1 MPAVRKSGKVFR
13 PLRRLHAATQLKLSQ
28 KHRESMPACL
38 RTVSRLAGN
47 HEGASNTKREKR
59 SVLSGLGPGS
69 YVMTSQ
75 GELPV
80 EWLAVGD
87 QLVTRDHGLQP
98 LRHIERTRGT
108 EDYPLPDPLVLPLPE
123 ESISRQS
130 DPLYMAPLQMVMM
143 QHPLIEI
150 HFAVQEAVCP
160 IIALS
165 RRKISRYVSAR
176 PLVYHTLVLPMHAL
190 IMVNGLWIESC
201 GYVQSQRIRIPAS
214 TKTDILDPTHKAPRR
229 VLTAWEA
236 KLMRRLIPQNLNIR
250 DIICAA

>member
-28 KHRESMPACL
+28 KHRDSMGACL

-47 HEGASNTKREKR
+47 HEGTSNTKREKR

-108 EDYPLPDPLVLPLPE
+108 EDNPLPDPLVLPLPE

-130 DPLYMAPLQMVMM
+130 GPLYMSSAANGDDATSPDRNSLRRSRSRLPHHRTVTQKNIPLRQRATLGLS
-143 QHPLIEI
+143 HSR
-150 HFAVQEAVCP
+150 FADAC
-160 IIALS
+160 IDHG
-165 RRKISRYVSAR
+165 K
-176 PLVYHTLVLPMHAL
+176 
-190 IMVNGLWIESC
+190 
-201 GYVQSQRIRIPAS
+201 
-214 TKTDILDPTHKAPRR
+214 R
-229 VLTAWEA
+229 VV
-236 KLMRRLIPQNLNIR
+236 
-250 DIICAA
+250 D